1 MRSAALLVSTLLFV
15 TACGE
20 DDKPDGAWSPGKG
33 DGTFDVVELGPAPV
47 GSRRTLSLD
56 HRLPAL
62 RVETFGDADL
72 RITLRGVDGADPYL
86 AVEGPLAGAGDG
98 VAAGAGAVIADDDDG
113 GPGTDSELSI
123 VLREPGVYR
132 ILAGTYESMALA
144 EPPAGT
150 IELAVEC
157 EAGCARAALDQK
169 TFVHLLEAQGGEA
182 FRELAV
188 GQLAAMLHDPDAAA
202 AVGAQ
207 LDAIL
212 ADPDLA
218 GLERFPTIP
227 LSEVATLRPALGAL
241 DADPPEPDAVAA
253 GELLALLG
261 ACSPTRGDPDPIDA
275 RLPGV
280 GYGHF
285 ANRALSPCQA
295 AHAPKL
301 AQILTSLAADNGS
314 AVTYQGETLRTPRE
328 LFAALIANGHT
339 VEVRNER
346 TYANFASLTLGDQ
359 DVIWPVWLDTGLR
372 LSSGESLVIP
382 VGHSHHAWRITGPN
396 VDTRVMFYLG
406 TSGAGFF
413 GQTQTRPAW
422 TGEIVGATR
431 TIDASSGDDLDYLL
445 ATVDASAAYLRR
457 NRTERATVAAGMPA
471 DGYGYVGVCND
482 SNAAVEYVTAG
493 TVSTFPLLRAREL
506 DAAPN
511 LGDGLDAA
519 IRALPKDGD
528 GIADPGDALRRALAM
543 QPFASDDP
551 RLFDAGLAAQLEIAE
566 RDAY

>member
-1 MRSAALLVSTLLFV
+1 MRTAAVLASLVFM

-33 DGTFDVVELGPAPV
+33 DGNYDVVELGPAPV
-47 GSRRTLSLD
+47 GASRTLTLD

-62 RVETFGDADL
+62 RVETFGDAEL
-72 RITLRGVDGADPYL
+72 RIELRGVDGSDPYV

-113 GPGTDSELSI
+113 GAGTDSELSV

-150 IELAVEC
+150 VELSIDC
-157 EAGCARAALDQK
+157 DAGCARPALDQK
-169 TFVHLLEAQGGEA
+169 TFVHLLESQGGDA
-182 FRELAV
+182 FRELAS
-188 GQLAAMLHDPDAAA
+188 GQLAAMLHDPGAAA
-202 AVGAQ
+202 QVAAQ

-227 LSEVATLRPALGAL
+227 LSQVAAIRPALGAL
-241 DADPPEPDAVAA
+241 DADPPEPDAVAT

-261 ACSPTRGDPDPIDA
+261 ACRPTRSDPDPIDA

-295 AHAPKL
+295 AHAGKL
-301 AQILTSLAADNGS
+301 AQVLTSLAANNGS
-314 AVTYQGETLRTPRE
+314 AVTYKGETLRTPRE
-328 LFAALIANGHT
+328 LFAALVAAGHT
-339 VEVRNER
+339 IEVRNER
-346 TYANFASLTLGDQ
+346 TYANFASLTLGDR
-359 DVIWPVWLDTGLR
+359 DVIWPVWLDTGIA

-422 TGEIVGATR
+422 TGEIVGASR
-431 TIDASSGDDLDYLL
+431 QIDAASGDDYVYLL
-445 ATVDASAAYLRR
+445 ATVDAAAAYLRR
-457 NRTERATVAAGMPA
+457 NRTERTTIAAGMPA

-493 TVSTFPLLRAREL
+493 TISTFPLLRAREL
-506 DAAPN
+506 DAAAS

-519 IRALPKDGD
+519 VRALPKDGD
-528 GIADPGDALRRALAM
+528 GLADPRDALRRAVEM
-543 QPFASDDP
+543 QPGTAA
-551 RLFDAGLAAQLEIAE
+551 LFDAKLDAQIATAR
-566 RDAY
+566 RDLGR